1 MDQNAKKNIILGSIA
16 GVLLI
21 MAAVIY
27 FSFGSSKAIPGSDQ
41 AAKDMINELKEQPA
55 PPPSQ
60 TPPGGRQLKK

>member
-21 MAAVIY
+21 IAAVVY
-27 FSFGSSKAIPGSDQ
+27 FSFGSSKAVPGADQ
-41 AAKDMINELKEQPA
+41 AAKDMINELKEQSP
-55 PPPSQ
+55 PPPSP